1 MNRRNIRRSKIK
13 SPVAN
18 KLRAKRSARV
28 KPGKAREFRDLPFI
42 APELRWVD
50 AVLRSFQEEAPPAWV
65 PFPYQTMLK
74 KHARKSRKPRRVL
87 H

>member
-1 MNRRNIRRSKIK
+1 MKRK
-13 SPVAN
+13 
-18 KLRAKRSARV
+18 AKRSTKSQSPKRGKRNYRV
-28 KPGKAREFRDLPFI
+28 KTTQKREVRDLNLF